1 MKMWTSA
8 ALALI
13 TVMFHRV
20 QPVKIH
26 PEVSIVLV
34 NLATQVMVPQE
45 NAKVESIPT
54 IVFVYN
60 SSIIHSFLEVIFF
73 MKEVICR

>member
-45 NAKVESIPT
+45 NAKV
-54 IVFVYN
+54 
-60 SSIIHSFLEVIFF
+60 
-73 MKEVICR
+73 

>member
-1 MKMWTSA
+1 MFQKNFLSLIMKMWTSA

-45 NAKVESIPT
+45 NAKV
-54 IVFVYN
+54 
-60 SSIIHSFLEVIFF
+60 
-73 MKEVICR
+73 

>member
-1 MKMWTSA
+1 MFQKNILSLIMKMWTSA

-20 QPVKIH
+20 QPVKIP

-45 NAKVESIPT
+45 NAKV
-54 IVFVYN
+54 
-60 SSIIHSFLEVIFF
+60 
-73 MKEVICR
+73 